1 MEPAGRAGHFTQL
14 FRGELASSGLLFA
27 WTRRAVAEL
36 HIPVAAVGPLA
47 TFSGAD
53 SWVDHAYRDG
63 AALIGDAAAQSDQT
77 WGQGMALTLRDARIL
92 RDALVSNDEWDA
104 AGHAYA
110 EEHDR
115 QFRDLHTAES
125 WFTSIFMEPGPEA
138 DARRAKALP
147 QVAMDQTRIP
157 DIFFS
162 GPGSAPVDEAA
173 RRRFFGEE

>member
-1 MEPAGRAGHFTQL
+1 MARETFVRFLIAASTTIAMSCGNSSGPTATAQSPSPPRAAEIGPLVLSDKGCAYAGPGQIGSGPVALKMTNETQAQFNLDLWRLNAGHT
-14 FRGELASSGLLFA
+14 
-27 WTRRAVAEL
+27 
-36 HIPVAAVGPLA
+36 
-47 TFSGAD
+47 
-53 SWVDHAYRDG
+53 
-63 AALIGDAAAQSDQT
+63 
-77 WGQGMALTLRDARIL
+77 
-92 RDALVSNDEWDA
+92 
-104 AGHAYA
+104 YA